1 MSIKVLT
8 TRPLPLPPLKSGDED
23 IEFVVLGSG
32 DPTGARS
39 IVVPAIDRLDAAAIA
54 QLPASVGLIAN
65 IGVGVDNLDLAAAA
79 ARGIAVS
86 NTPVVTEDT
95 ADLALALLLAAARG
109 VARGDRYVRA
119 GSWSAGEPWVLGQR
133 VSGATLGLVGFG
145 AIAQAVARRA
155 AGFGMKVLYWNRSA
169 QDDAAAALGAT
180 RCANLDELLG
190 QADFV
195 SVHLPLT
202 PETDALIGA
211 ARLAAMKPGAVLI
224 NTARGAVV
232 DETALIEALH
242 SGHLAAAGLDVF
254 AAEPTV
260 PVALLAMDQVVL
272 TPHIGSATAA
282 CRTDMVM
289 RALNN
294 LLTYLG
300 GGTPPDRLPAP

>member
-8 TRPLPLPPLKSGDED
+8 TRLLPLPPLKSGDEA
-23 IEFVVLGSG
+23 IEFVMLGGG
-32 DPTGARS
+32 DTAGARA
-39 IVVPAIDRLDAAAIA
+39 ILVPAIDRLDAMAIA
-54 QLPASVGLIAN
+54 QLPPSLGLIAN
-65 IGVGVDNLDLAAAA
+65 IGVGVDNIDLAAAA

-95 ADLALALLLAAARG
+95 ADLAFALLLAAARG

-119 GSWSAGEPWVLGQR
+119 GSWSAGDPWALSQR

-145 AIAQAVARRA
+145 EIAQAVARRA
-155 AGFGMKVLYWNRSA
+155 AGFGMKVVCWTRSA
-169 QDDAAAALGAT
+169 RDEAAAALGVT
-180 RCANLDELLG
+180 RCADLDELLG

-195 SVHLPLT
+195 SLHLPLT
-202 PETDALIGA
+202 EETEALIGA

-232 DETALIEALH
+232 DEAALIDALQ
-242 SGHLAAAGLDVF
+242 SGHLSAAGLDVF
-254 AAEPTV
+254 PAEPAV
-260 PVALLAMDQVVL
+260 AAALLAMDKVVL

-282 CRTDMVM
+282 CRTDMAM

-294 LLTYLG
+294 LLTFLG
-300 GGTPPDRLPAP
+300 GGTPPDRLPA